1 MGWTELRERSAGEG
15 MTRVKALL
23 KETKENLE
31 ELCEMVDEM
40 GGSYGE
46 RGMYGDRDDNYG
58 ERDAWRIER
67 ERRGG
72 GRRY

>member
-1 MGWTELRERSAGEG
+1 MGWTELRERSTGEG

-46 RGMYGDRDDNYG
+46 RDMSDDRDD
-58 ERDAWRIER
+58 RDAWRIER

>member
-1 MGWTELRERSAGEG
+1 MGWTELRERNTGEG

-40 GGSYGE
+40 GSSYGE
-46 RGMYGDRDDNYG
+46 RDMYDDRDD
-58 ERDAWRIER
+58 RDAWRIER

>member
-1 MGWTELRERSAGEG
+1 
-15 MTRVKALL
+15 MTRVKSLL

-46 RGMYGDRDDNYG
+46 RDMYGDRDD
-58 ERDAWRIER
+58 RDAWRIER

>member
-31 ELCEMVDEM
+31 ELCEMVEEM

-46 RGMYGDRDDNYG
+46 RDMDD
-58 ERDAWRIER
+58 RDAWRIER

>member
-1 MGWTELRERSAGEG
+1 MGWTELRERSTGEG

-31 ELCEMVDEM
+31 ELCEMVEEM

-46 RGMYGDRDDNYG
+46 RDMYDGRDD
-58 ERDAWRIER
+58 RDAWRIER

>member
-1 MGWTELRERSAGEG
+1 MGWTELRERSTGEG

-31 ELCEMVDEM
+31 ELCEMVEEM
-40 GGSYGE
+40 GGSDGE
-46 RGMYGDRDDNYG
+46 RNMYDDRDD
-58 ERDAWRIER
+58 RDAWRIER

>member
-1 MGWTELRERSAGEG
+1 

-23 KETKENLE
+23 KETKENIM
-31 ELCEMVDEM
+31 ELCEMVEEM

-46 RGMYGDRDDNYG
+46 RDNSYGERDNYG

-72 GRRY
+72 RRMY

>member
-1 MGWTELRERSAGEG
+1 MGWTELRERSTGEG
-15 MTRVKALL
+15 MARVKSLL

-46 RGMYGDRDDNYG
+46 RDMYDDRDAG
-58 ERDAWRIER
+58 RIER

-72 GRRY
+72 RRY

>member
-1 MGWTELRERSAGEG
+1 MGWTELRERSTGEG

-31 ELCEMVDEM
+31 ELCEMVEEM

-46 RGMYGDRDDNYG
+46 RDMHDDRDD
-58 ERDAWRIER
+58 RDAWRIER

>member
-15 MTRVKALL
+15 MTRVKSLL

-46 RGMYGDRDDNYG
+46 RDMDD
-58 ERDAWRIER
+58 RDAWRIER

-72 GRRY
+72 RRY

>member
-1 MGWTELRERSAGEG
+1 MA
-15 MTRVKALL
+15 RVKSLL

-46 RGMYGDRDDNYG
+46 RDMYDD
-58 ERDAWRIER
+58 RDAWRIER

-72 GRRY
+72 RRY

>member
-1 MGWTELRERSAGEG
+1 MGWTELRERNTGEG

-46 RGMYGDRDDNYG
+46 RDMYDD
-58 ERDAWRIER
+58 RDAWRTER

-72 GRRY
+72 RRY